1 MFSCMRSFI
10 VVIGQP
16 AVQVQ
21 LQFLNA
27 SVNFLSE
34 SYGIKLFLNRPVKTF
49 TYTVGLK
56 TFSLGLRVVDIFNGQ
71 IELVFILFSY
81 STVFGSSVC

>member
-10 VVIGQP
+10 V
-16 AVQVQ
+16 
-21 LQFLNA
+21 
-27 SVNFLSE
+27 
-34 SYGIKLFLNRPVKTF
+34 
-49 TYTVGLK
+49 GLR